1 MGAADY
7 VGIATCITATAAA
20 VVSIVVAV
28 RQPRIGQKL
37 DEVHAAVSTSNGHTL
52 GELVEGNE
60 QRAVTRGEAP
70 TP

>member
-1 MGAADY
+1 MTPADAAAWGAL
-7 VGIATCITATAAA
+7 IASTAAA
-20 VVSIVVAV
+20 LVSIIVAI
-28 RQPRIGQKL
+28 RQPAIGQKV

-60 QRAVTRGEAP
+60 ARSVARGEAP